1 MSQPHGSLYEIR
13 WNEVCPWLI
22 LVRALRVSLMAR
34 VLGLAF
40 AGVLLTQGG
49 WSAIGFIF
57 PELSPGLVRLTD
69 QRMRPYLSN
78 LDYPNPGEIRR
89 TSRSRPIAMLAVS
102 SPLVRGWSWLT
113 QPFRR
118 LLNRDATWQR
128 SLALSLSGLWTLVV
142 WALFGGAIARIAAVY
157 LTRGETLGP
166 WVALK
171 SALTKWGATAGA
183 PLIVLVAAAALA
195 LPLAFDGL
203 LMWNNFLAMFAGILW
218 PVVLAWGLLLT
229 LVLLGLCLGWPL
241 MWATAA
247 VERTDAFDGVSRSY
261 AYVSQRPLHL
271 IFYVLVAAGLGF
283 LGNFLVQSIAY
294 ATVEVSEWTIS
305 LGLSSERTAELVE
318 SSQADLSAS
327 ADLGRRAILFWKGML
342 QTLVASYSVG
352 YLWSA
357 SVAIY
362 LLLRRHIDS
371 TEMEEIAFEEND
383 LPPSGL
389 PHLEPDESGVP
400 EVAGKGND
408 AHIT

>member
-13 WNEVCPWLI
+13 WNEVFPWLI
-22 LVRALRVSLMAR
+22 LVRALRVSIMAR

-49 WSAIGFIF
+49 WSAIDLVF
-57 PELSPGLVRLTD
+57 PESLAQIERVPGDRARKFRLPVPD
-69 QRMRPYLSN
+69 SISQVIEYA
-78 LDYPNPGEIRR
+78 E
-89 TSRSRPIAMLAVS
+89 SRKVVAAHAG
-102 SPLVRGWSWLT
+102 PLVRGWSWLT

-118 LLNRDATWQR
+118 LINRDATWQR
-128 SLALSLSGLWTLVV
+128 SLALSLSGIWTLVV
-142 WALFGGAIARIAAVY
+142 WALFGGAITRIAAVY

-203 LMWNNFLAMFAGILW
+203 FMWNDFLAMLAGILW

-241 MWATAA
+241 MWATVA

-271 IFYVLVAAGLGF
+271 IFYVLVATGLGF
-283 LGNFLVQSIAY
+283 LGSFLVQSIAY
-294 ATVEVSEWTIS
+294 ATVGVSEWTIS

-318 SSQADLSAS
+318 STQANLSAS
-327 ADLGRRAILFWKGML
+327 ADIGRRAILFWKEIL

-371 TEMEEIAFEEND
+371 TEMEEIAFDEND

-389 PHLEPDESGVP
+389 PQLKPDESGVP
-400 EVAGKGND
+400 EMTND
-408 AHIT
+408 E